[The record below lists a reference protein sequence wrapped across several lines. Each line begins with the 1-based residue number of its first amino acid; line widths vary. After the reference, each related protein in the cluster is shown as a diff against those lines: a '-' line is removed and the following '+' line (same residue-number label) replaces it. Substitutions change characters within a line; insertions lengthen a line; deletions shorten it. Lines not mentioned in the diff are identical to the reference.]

1 MRRRLRNAYVVAQ
14 KRCAIEAETLAQ
26 RQQSAEN
33 RHVSPTRLPTHQSSH
48 PSIKFENIPAVAGP
62 LNDFESRRARI
73 LEEVTRATMNEF
85 SSAQLDLLL
94 GEALYQERSRLKRS
108 KGNLFTRKRR
118 KNDQA
123 LWGQI
128 QSGLLKDAAG
138 ADRKQLLETVVRH
151 YAEEIGGHFDARIY
165 RIATRVVPAGFSWLL
180 NASSVGRYLPWR
192 WTESLQSRLS
202 IVGEIPALQKLA
214 KQGTI
219 LLVPT
224 HQSNIDSVLLGYV
237 IYLMSLPPFA
247 YGAGLNLFSNP
258 ALSFFMSRLGSYTV
272 DRQKSNPIY
281 KNVLKHY
288 STTILRDG
296 VHSIFFPGGGR
307 SRSGAIES
315 KLKLGLLGTA
325 LEAQLQKTKEG
336 SSTPKVFVVPMV
348 MSYHFVLE
356 ASSLIDDYL
365 AEAGKHRFII
375 MDDESW
381 QPTKILKFFWKIFST
396 QSGITVRI
404 GRALD
409 IFGNF
414 VDDDGNSIGPNGTTI
429 EPARWMTSKG
439 QLKHES
445 QRDQEY
451 TRELGVKLA
460 ERFHKENTVLT
471 SHLVAFTLFEALRT
485 HYPELDLY
493 RFLRLSRAQRTIPYS
508 EFVSAA
514 RAQHEKLVAASEKG
528 ELFLSPELAQWDTE
542 SWIQDGIKQIGLFH
556 DAAVIRVEESV
567 IFSDDLPLLYY
578 YRNRLAGYGLS
589 LLANIGGGRR
599 APLGVL
605 SQNDPKGFLA

>member
-1 MRRRLRNAYVVAQ
+1 MVMERDR
-14 KRCAIEAETLAQ
+14 EG
-26 RQQSAEN
+26 
-33 RHVSPTRLPTHQSSH
+33 LPSHRSSH
-48 PSIKFENIPAVAGP
+48 PVIRFENIPIVPGP
-62 LNDFESRRARI
+62 LMDFENRRPRI
-73 LEEVTRATMNEF
+73 LDEVTRTSMSEF
-85 SSAQLDLLL
+85 SGAQLDLLL
-94 GEALYQERSRLKRS
+94 GEALFQERSRMKRS
-108 KGNLFTRKRR
+108 RVNLFTRARR
-118 KNDQA
+118 KRDQA

-138 ADRKQLLETVVRH
+138 ADRKQLLENVVRH
-151 YAEEIGGHFDARIY
+151 YADEIGGHFDQRVY
-165 RIATRVVPAGFSWLL
+165 RFATRVVPAGFSWLL

-214 KQGTI
+214 KKGTI

-237 IYLMSLPPFA
+237 IYLMQLPPFA

-272 DRQKSNPIY
+272 DRQKTNPIY
-281 KNVLKHY
+281 KTVLKNY

-325 LEAQLQKTKEG
+325 LEAQLEKMREG
-336 SSTPKVFVVPMV
+336 HESPRVFVVPMV

-409 IFGNF
+409 IFGNY
-414 VDDDGNSIGPNGTTI
+414 VDEEGNSIGPNGTAI
-429 EPARWMTSKG
+429 DPARWLSSRG
-439 QLKHES
+439 QLHHEA

-451 TRELGVKLA
+451 TRELGVKLV
-460 ERFHKENTVLT
+460 ERFHRENTVLT
-471 SHLVAFTLFEALRT
+471 SHLVAFTFFEALRT
-485 HYPELDLY
+485 RYPELDLY
-493 RFLRLSRAQRTIPYS
+493 RFLRLSRAQRTMPYA
-508 EFVSAA
+508 EFFAAA
-514 RAQHEKLVAASEKG
+514 RAQHARLVAASDRG

-542 SWIQDGIKQIGLFH
+542 SWIRDGIKQLGLFH
-556 DAAVIRVEESV
+556 DAAVARVGEGA
-567 IFSDDLPLLYY
+567 IWTDDLPLLYY

-589 LLANIGGGRR
+589 LLAEVGGSRR
-599 APLGVL
+599 APGQVEG
-605 SQNDPKGFLA
+605 QNDPKGFLA